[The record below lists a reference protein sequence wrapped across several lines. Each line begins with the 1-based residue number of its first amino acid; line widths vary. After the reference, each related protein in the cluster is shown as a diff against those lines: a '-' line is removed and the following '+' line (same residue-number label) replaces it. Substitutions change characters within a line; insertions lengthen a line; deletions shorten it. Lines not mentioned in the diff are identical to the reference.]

1 MSGLFAWEDGRLTR
15 RMVVRC
21 ALARVCGACGRP
33 LGRPIV
39 FLGTAEET
47 ARNAFHLPPLHSEC
61 VEAVR
66 DLGGAPDQ
74 IVRTAG
80 FEFVRPQRDDRDP
93 EPRYQPNSV
102 LA

>member
-1 MSGLFAWEDGRLTR
+1 MNGLFAWEDGRLTR

-39 FLGTAEET
+39 FVGTAQEA
-47 ARNAFHLPPLHSEC
+47 ARNAFHLPPLHTEC
-61 VEAVR
+61 VDLVRAAV
-66 DLGGAPDQ
+66 GVPDEV
-74 IVRTAG
+74 VRTAG
-80 FEFVRPQRDDRDP
+80 FEFIRPGPGDRDP

-102 LA
+102 LP